1 MEEKKEEIKKEEA
14 KFEKVEP
21 SKAKKEKKQ
30 KEKKEKVKGKTTT
43 EGKKSNKV
51 PVIIISIVVII
62 LIIIAIYFIFIQSTP
77 TKTIEGILQALKNSD
92 YEKVNEY
99 INYDELMSS
108 SGTVDVNEEAQKLLF
123 DKLSWNITETKKEE
137 DTALVT
143 VEVTNKNF
151 KTIIN
156 NTMQEVLKRAFTGE
170 QTTDQDTQNYLME
183 ELRKEDVEMTTTT
196 QNINLVKQDGKWII
210 TTTNEELINMILP
223 GLTEAI
229 NALN

>member
-1 MEEKKEEIKKEEA
+1 MEEKKEEA

-21 SKAKKEKKQ
+21 SKAKKEKKP
-30 KEKKEKVKGKTTT
+30 KEKKEKVAT

-51 PVIIISIVVII
+51 PAIIIAIVVLI
-62 LIIIAIYFIFIQSTP
+62 LIILAIYFIFIQSTP
-77 TKTIEGILQALKNSD
+77 TKTVEGMLQALKNSD

-123 DKLSWNITETKKEE
+123 DKLSWNIAETKKE
-137 DTALVT
+137 DDAAIVT
-143 VEVTNKNF
+143 IEVTNKNF

-156 NTMQEVLKRAFTGE
+156 NTMQEIIKRAFSGQETSE
-170 QTTDQDTQNYLME
+170 QDTQNYLME
-183 ELRKEDVEMTTTT
+183 ELRKEDAEMTTTT

-223 GLTEAI
+223 GLAEAI
-229 NALN
+229 NALD

>member
-21 SKAKKEKKQ
+21 SKAKKEKKP
-30 KEKKEKVKGKTTT
+30 KEKKEKVAT

-51 PVIIISIVVII
+51 PAIIIAIVVLI
-62 LIIIAIYFIFIQSTP
+62 LIILAIYFIFIQSTP
-77 TKTIEGILQALKNSD
+77 TKTVEGMLQALKNSD
-92 YEKVNEY
+92 YEKVNKY

-123 DKLSWNITETKKEE
+123 DKLSWNITETKKED
-137 DTALVT
+137 DTAIVT
-143 VEVTNKNF
+143 IEVTNKNF
-151 KTIIN
+151 KTIIS

-183 ELRKEDVEMTTTT
+183 ELRKEDAEMTTTT

>member
-30 KEKKEKVKGKTTT
+30 KEKKEKVKGKVTT

-51 PVIIISIVVII
+51 PAIIISIVVLI

-77 TKTIEGILQALKNSD
+77 TKTIEGMLQALKNSD

-108 SGTVDVNEEAQKLLF
+108 SGTVDVNEEAQKF
-123 DKLSWNITETKKEE
+123 NIGTLP
-137 DTALVT
+137 DLH
-143 VEVTNKNF
+143 
-151 KTIIN
+151 IIN
-156 NTMQEVLKRAFTGE
+156 NTMQEVLKRAFAGE

-183 ELRKEDVEMTTTT
+183 ELKKEDVEMITTT